1 MYKYHDII
9 LLIASRDAFG
19 GSATLC
25 ACDQEPPL

>member
-1 MYKYHDII
+1 MKMYNDII
-9 LLIASRDAFG
+9 LIIASRDAFG

>member
-1 MYKYHDII
+1 MNKYHDII
-9 LLIASRDAFG
+9 LIIASRDAFG